1 MQDLVNE
8 FKNLYTELE
17 TEVKKEDSNI
27 GHHKKNGLSI
37 EESFLFTTEKERM
50 FVETCKDMRNIL
62 FHHKPNFKGKAVDFF
77 TPKEEIVEILKNL
90 INKIKRPRLVKEI
103 YLPLKK
109 VYSRKLDDLIF
120 PTMKEMSEKIYTH
133 VPILNSQN
141 SVIGVFSENTIFS
154 YLLDEEIIEIPRD
167 MKFKDLSKYL
177 DTDKHLSEVF
187 KFIKLSSEISKVKDI
202 FGNELKE
209 NKRIGMIFI
218 TQNGKKEEPLLGILT
233 PWDLAGEQAEN

>member
-1 MQDLVNE
+1 
-8 FKNLYTELE
+8 
-17 TEVKKEDSNI
+17 
-27 GHHKKNGLSI
+27 
-37 EESFLFTTEKERM
+37 
-50 FVETCKDMRNIL
+50 
-62 FHHKPNFKGKAVDFF
+62 
-77 TPKEEIVEILKNL
+77 
-90 INKIKRPRLVKEI
+90 
-103 YLPLKK
+103 
-109 VYSRKLDDLIF
+109 
-120 PTMKEMSEKIYTH
+120 MKEMSEKIYTH